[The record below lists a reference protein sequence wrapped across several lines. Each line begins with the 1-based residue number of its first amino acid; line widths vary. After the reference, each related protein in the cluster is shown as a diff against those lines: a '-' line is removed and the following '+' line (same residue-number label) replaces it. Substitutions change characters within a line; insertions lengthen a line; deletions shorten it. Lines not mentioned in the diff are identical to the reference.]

1 MTRDNTNIVI
11 AIKILKVNK
20 NTIPITRNILD
31 IIAEIFIIF
40 GLIRLPLL
48 ALNNKLNK
56 TLIIEIVSHLISF
69 QYVILK
75 TITVRRSKAI
85 QIPPWV
91 LVHFYQIVYFL
102 SN

>member
-1 MTRDNTNIVI
+1 MTKDNTNIVI

-20 NTIPITRNILD
+20 NTIPITKNILD
-31 IIAEIFIIF
+31 IIADIFIIF

-56 TLIIEIVSHLISF
+56 TLIIEIVSHLIIF

-75 TITVRRSKAI
+75 TITVRQSKEI
-85 QIPPWV
+85 
-91 LVHFYQIVYFL
+91 
-102 SN
+102 

>member
-75 TITVRRSKAI
+75 TITARRSKAI
-85 QIPPWV
+85 QIPPWI

>member
-69 QYVILK
+69 QYVI
-75 TITVRRSKAI
+75 
-85 QIPPWV
+85 
-91 LVHFYQIVYFL
+91 
-102 SN
+102 

>member
-75 TITVRRSKAI
+75 NNNSKAI
-85 QIPPWV
+85 KSNSNSTV
-91 LVHFYQIVYFL
+91 GFSTFL
-102 SN
+102 SNCLLFK

>member
-1 MTRDNTNIVI
+1 MTKDNTNIVI

-20 NTIPITRNILD
+20 NTIPITKNILD
-31 IIAEIFIIF
+31 IIADIFIIF

-56 TLIIEIVSHLISF
+56 TLIIEIVSHLIIF

-75 TITVRRSKAI
+75 TITVR
-85 QIPPWV
+85 
-91 LVHFYQIVYFL
+91 
-102 SN
+102 

>member
-56 TLIIEIVSHLISF
+56 TLIIEIVSHLIIF

-75 TITVRRSKAI
+75 TVTVS
-85 QIPPWV
+85 
-91 LVHFYQIVYFL
+91 
-102 SN
+102 

>member
-48 ALNNKLNK
+48 ALYNKLNK
-56 TLIIEIVSHLISF
+56 TLIIEIVSHLIIF

-75 TITVRRSKAI
+75 TVTVS
-85 QIPPWV
+85 
-91 LVHFYQIVYFL
+91 
-102 SN
+102 